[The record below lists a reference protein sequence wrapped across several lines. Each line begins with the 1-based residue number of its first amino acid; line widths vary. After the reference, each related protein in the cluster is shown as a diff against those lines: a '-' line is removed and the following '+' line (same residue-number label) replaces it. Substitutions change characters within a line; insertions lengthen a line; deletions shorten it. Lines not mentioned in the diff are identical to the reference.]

1 MKRGDIVSMVSSGDY
16 GKPRHAVVVQ
26 SDFLTEDDLDSLILC
41 PLTSDVSNVQVF
53 RIPVEPTPE
62 TGLHKH
68 SHIMADKILAIK
80 RQRVG
85 RTIGHLDDETVLR
98 LGRTLAFVIGLGQ

>member
-1 MKRGDIVSMVSSGDY
+1 MNRGDIVSMVSSGDY
-16 GKPRHAVVVQ
+16 GKPRPAVVVQ
-26 SDFLTEDDLDSLILC
+26 SDYLTENDLDSVILC
-41 PLTSDVSNVQVF
+41 PITSDVSNDRAF

-85 RTIGHLDDETVLR
+85 KTIGHLNDETMLR
-98 LGRTLAFVIGLGQ
+98 LSRTLAFVIGLGQ